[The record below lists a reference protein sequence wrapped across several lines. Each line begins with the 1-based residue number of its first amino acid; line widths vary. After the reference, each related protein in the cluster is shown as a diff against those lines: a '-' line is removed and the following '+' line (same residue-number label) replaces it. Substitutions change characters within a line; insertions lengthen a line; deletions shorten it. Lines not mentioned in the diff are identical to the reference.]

1 MFLRISLAL
10 SLALLAQSPAPQGVQ
25 GVRVSGRVVGL
36 PPGTPSGMMRANMA
50 RQGGG
55 TVLENLIDADGRFE
69 FANVPPGQYTLHII
83 GPLQPSM
90 PVTVAAGADITN
102 LSVTLPPLILG
113 HATVEGGGSLPRQA
127 SGGTVPP
134 ATLQL
139 EARRVGGGAGVDNVT
154 PRGDGPF
161 LLPIASLRLGQLWL
175 PMQGEYWLRPRAL
188 PIGYELK
195 SMTFGNV
202 DLMKQPLAVAL
213 PMSGQ
218 TIEIVLAKT
227 QASGVHVSG
236 RVKDIP
242 APTGNLTPVRRA
254 SLATI
259 RTATNPQMGKLV
271 DTQYSAEVLLNAD
284 GFFDLQGITPG
295 RYILQAP
302 GVLGMPLEV
311 GTSDINQLEFSAAST
326 PEPGTN
332 LLFKLQTAF
341 PITPPVVP
349 NNAATIVVSERRDPK
364 IIDVEGSWGYLRV
377 TASDALIDEK
387 RLPLERA
394 RTSIRLASGSYE
406 LISFTRLCNG
416 NCGNPGGPLDECR
429 LSVTLAAGETLT
441 LDRVRAGATCTLR
454 VTSRR

>member
-1 MFLRISLAL
+1 MFLRISLAVA
-10 SLALLAQSPAPQGVQ
+10 LALLAQNPAPQ

-50 RQGGG
+50 RSGLE
-55 TVLENLIDADGRFE
+55 VLESLIDADGRFE

-83 GPLQPSM
+83 GPNQPSM
-90 PVTVAAGADITN
+90 RVTVAAGADITN

-302 GVLGMPLEV
+302 GVFGMPLEV

-349 NNAATIVVSERRDPK
+349 NKAATIVVSERRDPK

-387 RLPLERA
+387 RLVERA
-394 RTSIRLASGSYE
+394 STSIRLASGSYE
-406 LISFTRLCNG
+406 LIFFTRPCNG
-416 NCGNPGGPLDECR
+416 NCGNLSAPLVECR

-441 LDRVRAGATCTLR
+441 LNSVHAGATCTLKI
-454 VTSRR
+454 TSRR